1 MFIVLTVKNTGN
13 RRAILISDIR
23 QIEELKEGANVFI
36 EKYDQFFV
44 DTIYDENFNEIMSLI
59 SEASGELKDDAR
71 SQNDFE
77 WGKGLLKPS
86 DGKEPWDEGED

>member
-36 EKYDQFFV
+36 EKYD
-44 DTIYDENFNEIMSLI
+44 
-59 SEASGELKDDAR
+59 
-71 SQNDFE
+71 
-77 WGKGLLKPS
+77 
-86 DGKEPWDEGED
+86 